1 MTLRAQHRSGILVR
15 LFIDSGV
22 AVRSQPAQGSAVAAI
37 SRLARQMG
45 YSPRL
50 LSALLVLAAGVST
63 TLHAEDSYYRWKDER
78 GNMVVSDRP
87 PEASIEYEV
96 FSTGSSRFRR
106 VSPGEGAVP
115 AETTS
120 RPGNRF
126 ETQDKADDNGSM
138 DTVAVEVLPE
148 KDPEICERARQN
160 LETLQ
165 TAARIRVRDEA
176 GELRY
181 LSADEI
187 ETQRQNALDNIDVHC
202 E

>member
-1 MTLRAQHRSGILVR
+1 M
-15 LFIDSGV
+15 
-22 AVRSQPAQGSAVAAI
+22 RSQPAQGSAVAAI

-160 LETLQ
+160 LETLE